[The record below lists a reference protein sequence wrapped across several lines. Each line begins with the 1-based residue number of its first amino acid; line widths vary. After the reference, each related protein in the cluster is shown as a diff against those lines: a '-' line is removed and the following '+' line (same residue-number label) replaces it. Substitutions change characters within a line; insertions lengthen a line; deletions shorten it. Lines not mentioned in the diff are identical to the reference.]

1 MPKRF
6 SEKHGFQGPE
16 RDILVREEAPPELR
30 EAIGQ
35 LARSAGMSYSELR
48 DVICETLLVQPDPN
62 NWTEDPNIRNEVF
75 WHLDSCDWFKVY
87 DIAEAIYADLPPVRL
102 IFGFPSPTVRGDNSR
117 EMFSDRLNRFF
128 RERGIGWEMEK
139 GHIQYRGAESFTHV
153 VKGAVTALSNA
164 GRPQAAREIAE
175 AVSDISRRPEPDIT
189 GAVQHAM
196 AALEATARDMT
207 GQERTLGKLVD
218 SLGLKPPLDVA
229 LKKLWGYASNEARH
243 GREDSS
249 LSTAEAEMIVGVAG
263 AVCGYLAKTG

>member
-1 MPKRF
+1 MPKSF
-6 SEKHGFQGPE
+6 SEKHGFQGSE
-16 RDILVREEAPPELR
+16 RDILVREDAPPELR
-30 EAIGQ
+30 AAIGQ

-87 DIAEAIYADLPPVRL
+87 DIAEAIYADLPQARIL
-102 IFGFPSPTVRGDNSR
+102 GIPSSTASADNSR

-139 GHIQYRGAESFTHV
+139 GHIQYRGTESFTHA
-153 VKGAVTALSNA
+153 VKGAVTALSDTS
-164 GRPQAAREIAE
+164 RPQAARELAE
-175 AVSDISRRPEPDIT
+175 AVRDISRRPEPDIT

-207 GQERTLGKLVD
+207 GQEHTLGKLVD
-218 SLGLKPPLDVA
+218 SLDLKPPLDVA

-249 LSTAEAEMIVGVAG
+249 LSTVEAEMIVGVAG